1 MKGIYNI
8 PEQFFSLF
16 KSRNRYIYIESLLLI
31 YDEYLYNDYFL
42 SKETCIQLLADCFS
56 NRLVDISAD
65 DTEEDTDK
73 LEPIATRIFTKL
85 VKFGWLRKIE
95 DYGAFKTNVVIP
107 DYASIFIETFQKL
120 DNPQADETDLYIQ
133 NVYTNLYSFYH
144 DNKAGIELLKTAMV
158 NTAKLNRALQDM
170 LHNMDKFFE
179 ALLKQESYEDL
190 LQEHLNGYVENVVN
204 KKYALLKTGDNFYI
218 YKNDIKTL
226 LKKIR
231 EDEQRQLMLRQR
243 MQLSRIDSEKIE
255 QEMNEILDH
264 VERGVANM
272 EKRIARIDSEHSK
285 YIRATVRRLE
295 YMLNNDDNVKGNVVK
310 LLGMMNER
318 RKDSI
323 LEKIADTILLNDF
336 TIISQEAMY
345 QKRGK
350 KKTFEDTIATEENA
364 TEDLSLEEILK
375 LNQNK
380 NRYSKKEI
388 ESFILQRMEQ
398 GVYTTNEASVKTQ
411 GEFELLILAYDYSI
425 RKKSPFRVNKYEQ
438 AIIQNDR
445 YSYPKLTFELKKETL
460 QENKEERDDSVL

>member
-1 MKGIYNI
+1 
-8 PEQFFSLF
+8 S
-16 KSRNRYIYIESLLLI
+16 
-31 YDEYLYNDYFL
+31 
-42 SKETCIQLLADCFS
+42 
-56 NRLVDISAD
+56 
-65 DTEEDTDK
+65 
-73 LEPIATRIFTKL
+73 
-85 VKFGWLRKIE
+85 
-95 DYGAFKTNVVIP
+95 
-107 DYASIFIETFQKL
+107 
-120 DNPQADETDLYIQ
+120 
-133 NVYTNLYSFYH
+133 
-144 DNKAGIELLKTAMV
+144 
-158 NTAKLNRALQDM
+158 
-170 LHNMDKFFE
+170 
-179 ALLKQESYEDL
+179 
-190 LQEHLNGYVENVVN
+190 
-204 KKYALLKTGDNFYI
+204 
-218 YKNDIKTL
+218 
-226 LKKIR
+226 
-231 EDEQRQLMLRQR
+231 
-243 MQLSRIDSEKIE
+243 
-255 QEMNEILDH
+255 
-264 VERGVANM
+264 
-272 EKRIARIDSEHSK
+272 
-285 YIRATVRRLE
+285 
-295 YMLNNDDNVKGNVVK
+295 
-310 LLGMMNER
+310 

-425 RKKSPFRVNKYEQ
+425 RKKSPFRVNKYKQ